1 MKAVLVFIP
10 NDIVKQ
16 LSSYLI
22 GHLREDKTVQGTIYV
37 LGTDVGNEAVK
48 NKANDIVGTYSSGKN
63 EISPYDKNY
72 HNQVWISIIC
82 INEKIYVDSCI
93 LKNESID
100 VKDCLLIVYD
110 SRSLLQSELL
120 LRNHKKSIEIN
131 HFKILANDLQS
142 KQGDSTGYG
151 FHILSYIMDF
161 VVLLFSVVNFIISIS
176 SYASK
181 YSTLAMN
188 LKNYYQNIFWVKN
201 TYREVRFINLKVGN
215 SLMSILTDMLL
226 GWLLF
231 YFIARWKNSDEM
243 FDSISMCT
251 ENVISSI
258 NHIVK
263 WLMGSPAGL
272 KLNQPLSTLFGSM
285 VLYYLEIWWSF
296 LSTVRPVL
304 EIFFQILIRIG
315 FLGLTFQLAVCAD
328 IFAIIS
334 FHVYCIYVYA
344 ARLYEIQAKGLYSL
358 SRLFLGKKRN
368 PEPGKVDSYP
378 YTTEELLI
386 GTISFAVLL
395 FLLPTTLV
403 YYVVFTVMRVGVTLI
418 SGLLNRTIYFIQTLP
433 VYVTFLWL
441 FLPVYTTTM
450 MKLTPCEKTS
460 GLKHGCLIAQAATS
474 SWMDTIK
481 LCKPDIISPPMPV
494 KFGETAWKIIVG
506 KLV

>member
-1 MKAVLVFIP
+1 MKALLVFIP
-10 NDIVKQ
+10 NTTVKQ
-16 LSSYLI
+16 LPGYLI
-22 GHLREDKTVQGTIYV
+22 GYLREDKNLRGSIYV
-37 LGTDVGNEAVK
+37 LGTKVGD
-48 NKANDIVGTYSSGKN
+48 KALKCQTNQIVGTYTTELN
-63 EISPYDKNY
+63 EISAYKNAY
-72 HNQVWISIIC
+72 HPVWVTIIC
-82 INEKIYVDSCI
+82 VNQEVYLNSCI
-93 LKNESID
+93 INNESIP

-110 SRSLLQSELL
+110 CHSLLQSELL
-120 LRNHKKSIEIN
+120 LPNHKKFNEIN
-131 HFKILANDLQS
+131 HFKILASDLQS
-142 KQGDSTGYG
+142 RKSCSSEYG
-151 FHILSYIMDF
+151 FRIFSSFIDI
-161 VVLLFSVVNFIISIS
+161 VVMLFSVINFIISIC
-176 SYASK
+176 SYVTK
-181 YSTLAMN
+181 YSTLAIN
-188 LKNYYQNIFWVKN
+188 LRTYYQTVLWIKN
-201 TYREVRFINLKVGN
+201 TYREVRFINLKIGN
-215 SLMSILTDMLL
+215 SLMSVITDMLL

-258 NHIVK
+258 SHIVK

-272 KLNQPLSTLFGSM
+272 KLNQPLSSLFGSL
-285 VLYYLEIWWSF
+285 VLYYLDIWWSF

-344 ARLYEIQAKGLYSL
+344 ARLYEIQGKGLYSL

-403 YYVVFTVMRVGVTLI
+403 YYVVFTVMRVGVMLI
-418 SGLLNRTIYFIQTLP
+418 SGLLTRTIYFMQTLP
-433 VYVTFLWL
+433 VYVTFLWV
-441 FLPVYTTTM
+441 FLPSYTATM
-450 MKLTPCEKTS
+450 MKLTPCEKTTS
-460 GLKHGCLIAQAATS
+460 LKHGCLIAKAASS

-481 LCKPDIISPPMPV
+481 LCKPEIISPPRPV